1 MISSVRVKGVE
12 MSEHM
17 QQSGLVVILLSMFAA
32 VGCGD
37 NSDNPGLG
45 DRVVWFVDGDSYSF
59 GQVPAGSTS
68 SHGFEIRTEQG
79 VSVENEGLSV
89 DEGASNP
96 FNIADTNCGDVIGDR
111 CTVDVQ
117 FAPAQSGGW
126 GNRLLLDYVHNGQ
139 SKKVLI
145 VISGEGT

>member
-1 MISSVRVKGVE
+1 MFERLK
-12 MSEHM
+12 
-17 QQSGLVVILLSMFAA
+17 QSALVVMLVGICAA
-32 VGCGD
+32 LGCGD
-37 NSDNPGLG
+37 NADNPGPG

-59 GQVPAGSTS
+59 GQVAGGSTS
-68 SHGFEIRTEQG
+68 THGFEIRTAQG
-79 VSVENEGLSV
+79 VSVENEGLSL
-89 DEGASNP
+89 DEGVSNP